1 MRHIHSEEPVQY
13 HVIQWSNSA
22 FHNHGNNGIE
32 KRRKLLGGVYLDGG
46 GAGAGSDKGES
57 ISQTGVQNA
66 QPSFPDGYLVNDFG
80 IGIGTGSKSGIAKGN
95 HKESQKVKSDSVK
108 ISGDIKKAN
117 NIITTT
123 VINTVNTGEMQA
135 MQQFMPILHDDEAN
149 KITSVDEQ
157 EQSDNKRRLIISKYI
172 GRLRKF
178 MQSLMKGMGHKT
190 DKRSSQNRKKRDI
203 KGTRAITK
211 EEVYEIQVSTSY
223 LLDSYNKYGE
233 RSTLGKQ

>member
-22 FHNHGNNGIE
+22 FHNHEIV
-32 KRRKLLGGVYLDGG
+32 KKRKLLGGVYLDGG

-66 QPSFPDGYLVNDFG
+66 QPSFPDGYINDLG
-80 IGIGTGSKSGIAKGN
+80 LGIGTGGQSSMAKGN
-95 HKESQKVKSDSVK
+95 QKDSQNVKSDSVK

-117 NIITTT
+117 NNITTT
-123 VINTVNTGEMQA
+123 VINMVNTGEMQA
-135 MQQFMPILHDDEAN
+135 IQQFMPIMHDDEAN
-149 KITSVDEQ
+149 KITSVGEQ
-157 EQSDNKRRLIISKYI
+157 EQTDNKQKLIIRKYI
-172 GRLRKF
+172 GGLRKF
-178 MQSLMKGMGHKT
+178 VQNLMKGMGQKT
-190 DKRSSQNRKKRDI
+190 DSRSSQNRKKQDI
-203 KGTRAITK
+203 KATRAITK
-211 EEVYEIQVSTSY
+211 EEVYEIQINTSY

>member
-66 QPSFPDGYLVNDFG
+66 QPSFPDGYLINDFG

-95 HKESQKVKSDSVK
+95 HKESQSRKVDSLI
-108 ISGDIKKAN
+108 ISGDIKAVHDVKVMTD
-117 NIITTT
+117 I
-123 VINTVNTGEMQA
+123 EMLV
-135 MQQFMPILHDDEAN
+135 MQQVVPIIHNDETDKA
-149 KITSVDEQ
+149 SVADQ

-211 EEVYEIQVSTSY
+211 DEVYEIQVSTSY